1 MSARHECSAC
11 GITPMDLPDGVG
23 FEDENVL
30 ADFFEGGVCGGCR
43 WAPDVPR

>member
-30 ADFFEGGVCGGCR
+30 ADFFGLASNIAREAGR
-43 WAPDVPR
+43 A